1 MQNVY
6 FERDRITVEDADFPE
21 FCSHFQEIPAGGGLV
36 RNRAGHYLLIRRH
49 DIWDLPKGKQEPGE
63 SIETCALREV
73 EEETGLHELTL
84 GNSICVT
91 HHTYKLNGEK
101 ILKHTYW
108 YHMQD
113 EREEPLLPQ
122 REEDI
127 TEACWVEK
135 KYLPDYLEGTYPS
148 IVEVFTCAG
157 LL

>member
-6 FERDRITVEDADFPE
+6 FERERITVDDADFSE
-21 FCSHFQEIPAGGGLV
+21 FCSHFREIPAGGGLV
-36 RNRAGHYLLIRRH
+36 RNREGQYLLIRRR

-63 SIETCALREV
+63 NIETCAMREV
-73 EEETGLHELTL
+73 EEETGLHNLTL
-84 GNSICVT
+84 GERICVT
-91 HHTYKLNGEK
+91 HHTYKLHGEK

-108 YHMQD
+108 YQMLD

-127 TEACWVEK
+127 TEARWVEK
-135 KYLPDYLEGTYPS
+135 ECLPAYLEGTYPS
-148 IVEVFTCAG
+148 IVEVFTSAG